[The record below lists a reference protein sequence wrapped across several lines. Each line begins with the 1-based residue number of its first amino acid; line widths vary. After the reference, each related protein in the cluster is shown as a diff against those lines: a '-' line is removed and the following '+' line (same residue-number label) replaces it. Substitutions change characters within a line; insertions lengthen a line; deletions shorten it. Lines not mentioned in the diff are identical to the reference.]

1 MRAGSAPAFTPS
13 KEKKMQF
20 LSTEWFSKVAQLREA
35 AGPIELPPQ
44 IAESVINVTLTDRDE
59 GNKIHIAG
67 GEFVAEHADNAG
79 VTVGLT
85 ADLARKLFLEMDSQ
99 AGMQAF
105 FAGEIKVEG
114 DVSKLMALQ
123 SYQPDAKQKALMDE
137 IIAITD

>member
-1 MRAGSAPAFTPS
+1 
-13 KEKKMQF
+13 MQF

-79 VTVGLT
+79 VTLGIT